1 MNNAQ
6 QAVADLREKLEGSP
20 WKEPDA
26 MDTWAFLVTEVS
38 EVGDLLL
45 RIERPE
51 YYRNNP
57 MLVMRDNLAKEL
69 GDVMV
74 MLATLAN
81 IYNIDLDEEC
91 YLTVNKLL
99 TKHGGK

>member
-1 MNNAQ
+1 MNNTQ

-51 YYRNNP
+51 YYRNTSKDAD
-57 MLVMRDNLAKEL
+57 RAKLIYEL

-81 IYNIDLDEEC
+81 IYNIDLDNAC
-91 YLTVNKLL
+91 YVTINKLL
-99 TKHGGK
+99 TKHGG

>member
-6 QAVADLREKLEGSP
+6 QAVADLRKKVEGSL

-26 MDTWAFLVTEVS
+26 MDTWAFLVTEVA
-38 EVGDLLL
+38 EVGDILL
-45 RIERPE
+45 RFERPE
-51 YYRNNP
+51 YYRNTSKDAD
-57 MLVMRDNLAKEL
+57 RAKLIYEL

-81 IYNIDLDEEC
+81 IYNIDLDNAC
-91 YLTVNKLL
+91 YVTINKLL
-99 TKHGGK
+99 TKHGG